1 MMENKV
7 SAIESLLFFW
17 GDPLDYD
24 SIEKILEINKNT
36 LNQLIEQLEE
46 KYKNESS
53 GIELKIIN
61 DSIQLVTK
69 AKNSDY
75 IKKLTT
81 KIDNKTLSN
90 SLMET
95 LSIIAYK
102 QPITR
107 VEIDNIRGVNS
118 SSSINTL
125 VNRNLVEELGK
136 LDQIGK
142 PIIYGTTD
150 EFLRVF
156 ALETLEDL
164 PSENDFEEISIKDE

>member
-1 MMENKV
+1 MMENKI

-81 KIDNKTLSN
+81 KTDNKTLSN

>member
-24 SIEKILEINKNT
+24 SIEKILEVNKST
-36 LNQLIEQLEE
+36 LDKLVQKLEE
-46 KYKNESS
+46 KYENENS
-53 GIELKIIN
+53 GIELKVIN

-69 AKNSDY
+69 AKNSEY

-81 KIDNKTLSN
+81 KIDNKSLSN

-156 ALETLEDL
+156 ALESLEDL
-164 PSENDFEEISIKDE
+164 PSEDDFEEISIKDE

>member
-1 MMENKV
+1 MMENKI

-156 ALETLEDL
+156 ALETLEAL

>member
-24 SIEKILEINKNT
+24 SIEKILEVNKST
-36 LNQLIEQLEE
+36 LDKLVQKLEE
-46 KYKNESS
+46 KYENENY
-53 GIELKIIN
+53 GIELKVIN

-69 AKNSDY
+69 AKNSEY

-81 KIDNKTLSN
+81 KIDNKSLSN

-156 ALETLEDL
+156 ALESLEDL
-164 PSENDFEEISIKDE
+164 PSEDDFEEISIKDE

>member
-1 MMENKV
+1 MMENKI

>member
-1 MMENKV
+1 MMENKI

-46 KYKNESS
+46 KYKDESS

-107 VEIDNIRGVNS
+107 VEIDNVRGVNS

>member
-1 MMENKV
+1 MTDNQI

-24 SIEKILEINKNT
+24 SIAKILDIEKDKLYEI
-36 LNQLIEQLEE
+36 IDQLED
-46 KYKNESS
+46 KYNNDKS

-61 DSIQLVTK
+61 DSLQLVTK
-69 AKNSDY
+69 AKNSEY
-75 IKKLTT
+75 IKKLT
-81 KIDNKTLSN
+81 IKTDSKSLSN

-107 VEIDNIRGVNS
+107 VEVDSIRGVNS
-118 SSSINTL
+118 SSSISTL
-125 VNRNLVEELGK
+125 ISRGLVEELGK

-156 ALETLEDL
+156 GLKSISDL
-164 PSENDFEEISIKDE
+164 PSEDDFKEISIKDE

>member
-24 SIEKILEINKNT
+24 SIEKILEVNKST
-36 LNQLIEQLEE
+36 LDKLVQKLEE
-46 KYKNESS
+46 KYENENS
-53 GIELKIIN
+53 GIELKVIN

-69 AKNSDY
+69 AKNSKY

-81 KIDNKTLSN
+81 KIDNKSLSN

-156 ALETLEDL
+156 ALESLEDL
-164 PSENDFEEISIKDE
+164 PSEDDFEEISIKDE

>member
-1 MMENKV
+1 
-7 SAIESLLFFW
+7 
-17 GDPLDYD
+17 
-24 SIEKILEINKNT
+24 
-36 LNQLIEQLEE
+36 
-46 KYKNESS
+46 
-53 GIELKIIN
+53 
-61 DSIQLVTK
+61 
-69 AKNSDY
+69 
-75 IKKLTT
+75 
-81 KIDNKTLSN
+81 
-90 SLMET
+90 MET